1 MADFP
6 STWTSRRQ
14 HRWAAFLE
22 RRTFV
27 RHPVSPMR
35 HRIGLGLLISLL
47 LGFALYTFSTRDE
60 AIRRR
65 AVSFLTDATSG
76 DVQVGQA
83 KFRMFGGIT
92 LEDVSIAV
100 PYDKSLDPLAK
111 DRKAR
116 EIFAAKTVI
125 LIHNPWRLLLGSLHV
140 DQIIATQPIIT
151 LTQNVDTDVRNWQLL
166 RGARKAPQ
174 AKGPGDRPRIT
185 LRSAMAVVVS
195 VDSSGHRDSRVE
207 KLDAD
212 VRPHP
217 QVDTGYCIEVR
228 RFTEPA
234 ERTTVIFDPGAR
246 LVTNTPFVDARTVRL
261 QLPKAAQEL
270 FDGISLKGEVKLNRL
285 VYDAQA
291 PRSGDTEIR
300 LRNGACAIP
309 LSLLRSG
316 ASTVSLRPADG
327 VIQMTDVM
335 GKLAYQHG
343 RWNLDAEGL
352 INGASCK
359 VNGTLDIPEGAIAEM
374 GLDLQVRGTRVR
386 APTGSLRDQI
396 LTDPKVP
403 AVVREIVEDYNP
415 NGPFD
420 VDIKLVRPTGPEGR
434 LQIFGIFEPQGMEG
448 TARAF
453 PYRMDDLHGQI
464 RVDAN
469 QVTIKK
475 LVGCHGPAVARIDSE
490 IDLSSAWADIS
501 VQIDAKRVPLEDDLF
516 RALSK
521 DDRALWKRFNPRGAA
536 NLSIQLRRPSAGEAD
551 PQPPWN
557 TSVSA
562 DLLGAEMLFAEF
574 PYPLK
579 DVTGILNLTSHRIEL
594 QDVVGRQEKAVVHL
608 NGFSTI
614 GDVREPKAE
623 VHVDAVDLPLD
634 GVLEGALPP
643 EGKGAF
649 ASFQPEG
656 RVHLSGTVSLSD
668 PKRGLVYD
676 LRAKLCDAAIRYREF
691 PYRIEKVGGEIAI
704 RPEGFSVVKVAG
716 RHGSTRVEANG
727 QVRRNAD
734 GYAADLTFHG
744 ADLELNQDLYDA
756 LPLSLRQVWHLLKPS
771 GTIDAE
777 SSLHYV
783 TEGNTTW
790 QRHRTLVTAKDA
802 RLCFQ
807 GFPLPLEGV
816 AGQAIIT
823 DQQVEILS
831 MRGRTKTGTVE
842 ITGRIDLNGPGY
854 RGSLAVVARDMA
866 FDDALFAALPARV
879 REAVE
884 SMHLTGRFDLD
895 LDELRFD
902 VNDDGEGRWD
912 LAGRLTLRDAG
923 ADLGVALREVTGIVQ
938 GRASVNDRNQPRV
951 QARAELEKA
960 TLAGWK
966 MEHAVAKIATD
977 PHSSTTLHVLD
988 ATADAYG
995 GEATGSA
1002 EITLA
1007 GRHAD
1012 YQVSVIARDVQLSR
1026 YLQSLGNESEAK
1038 RAGGS
1043 IFGNMILQG
1052 RTGAN
1057 GYREGAG
1064 EMFVRHA
1071 QVWRLP
1077 LMFAI
1082 FQVLNLTPDENVFH
1096 DGRLQFYLSRDTL
1109 VFQQIDLQGSALALI
1124 GGGRMELENGQLDVT
1139 LLSGSPLRMRL
1150 PLLTDLLDVASK
1162 DLRQVHVTGT
1172 LSKPT
1177 ISPQPLYSLAKAL
1190 KSVFPEAPRQMGPR
1204 PLISGR
1210 EAK

>member
-1 MADFP
+1 MADITTTGSP
-6 STWTSRRQ
+6 LRQ
-14 HRWAAFLE
+14 SVWAAFLE

-47 LGFALYTFSTRDE
+47 LGFALYSYSTRDE

-65 AVSFLTDATSG
+65 AMNFLTDATSG
-76 DVQVGQA
+76 EVQVGRA
-83 KFRMFGGIT
+83 RFRMFGGIT

-100 PYDKSLDPLAK
+100 PFDKRLDPSAI
-111 DRKAR
+111 DRNSR
-116 EIFAAKTVI
+116 EIFAAKTLK
-125 LIHNPWRLLLGSLHV
+125 LIHNPWRLLLGGLHV
-140 DQIIATQPIIT
+140 DQIVATQPTIT
-151 LTQNVDTDVRNWQLL
+151 LTQNVDTGIRNWQLL
-166 RGARKAPQ
+166 RGARKTPQ

-185 LRSAMAVVVS
+185 LRSARAIVVS
-195 VDSSGHRDSRVE
+195 VDSSGHRESRE
-207 KLDAD
+207 ESLDAD

-217 QVDTGYCIEVR
+217 QVETGYCIEVR
-228 RFTEPA
+228 RFSEPA

-291 PRSGDTEIR
+291 PGSGDTEIR
-300 LRNGACAIP
+300 LRNGACEIP

-316 ASTVSLRPADG
+316 VSTGSPRPTDG
-327 VIQMTDVM
+327 VIQMTDVK
-335 GKLAYQHG
+335 GRLAYQSG
-343 RWNLDAEGL
+343 RWNLDAAGL
-352 INGASCK
+352 VNGASCE

-374 GLDLQVRGTRVR
+374 GLDLQVRGTRVS

-415 NGPFD
+415 KGPFD
-420 VDIKLVRPTGPEGR
+420 VAIKLVRPPGPEGR
-434 LQIFGIFEPQGMEG
+434 LQMFGTFEPQGVEG

-469 QVTIKK
+469 QVKIEE
-475 LVGCHGPAVARIDSE
+475 LVGRHGPAVARVDSE
-490 IDLSSAWADIS
+490 IDLSTAWADIS
-501 VQIDAKRVPLEDDLF
+501 VRIDAKNVPLEEDLF
-516 RALSK
+516 RALSEE
-521 DDRALWKRFNPRGAA
+521 DRALWKRFNPRGAA
-536 NLSIQLRRPSAGEAD
+536 NLAIQLKRPAAGEAD
-551 PQPPWN
+551 PWPQWE
-557 TSVSA
+557 TRVAA
-562 DLLGAEMLFAEF
+562 DLQGAEMLFAEF

-579 DVTGILNLTSHRIEL
+579 DVTGKLNLAAHRIEL
-594 QDVVGRQEKAVVHL
+594 NDVVGRHEKAVVRL

-614 GDVREPKAE
+614 GHVSKPEAA
-623 VHVDAVDLPLD
+623 VQVDAVDLPLD
-634 GVLEGALPP
+634 DVLEAALPP

-656 RVHLSGTVSLSD
+656 RVHLSGTVSLTD
-668 PKRGLVYD
+668 PKHGLVYD

-691 PYRIEKVGGEIAI
+691 PYRIENVGGEISI
-704 RPEGFSVVKVAG
+704 RPEGFSVVKVVG
-716 RHGSTRVEANG
+716 RHGATRVEANG
-727 QVRRNAD
+727 QVRRSDD

-744 ADLELNQDLYDA
+744 TDLELNQDLYDA
-756 LPLSLRQVWHLLKPS
+756 LPDSLRQVWHLLKPS
-771 GTIDAE
+771 GKIEAE
-777 SSLHYV
+777 TSLHYV
-783 TEGNTTW
+783 TEGKATW

-802 RLCFQ
+802 KLCFQ
-807 GFPLPLEGV
+807 GFPLPLESV
-816 AGQAIIT
+816 AGQAVVT

-831 MRGRTKTGTVE
+831 MRGRTKSGTVE
-842 ITGRIDLNGPGY
+842 IAGRIDLNGPGY
-854 RGSLAVVARDMA
+854 RGSLAVAARDMA
-866 FDDALFAALPARV
+866 FDDALFNALPV
-879 REAVE
+879 RIRDAVE
-884 SMHLTGRFDLD
+884 SMNPTGTFDLD
-895 LDELRFD
+895 LNELRFD
-902 VNDDGEGRWD
+902 VNNEGEGRWD
-912 LAGRLTLRDAG
+912 LEGRLTLRDAG
-923 ADLGVALREVTGIVQ
+923 ADLGFALRDVTGVVQ
-938 GRASVNDRNQPRV
+938 GRASVNERGQTRV
-951 QARAELEKA
+951 QARADLNKA

-966 MEHAVAKIATD
+966 MEHAVAKIVTD
-977 PHSSTTLHVLD
+977 PHTSTLHVQD

-1007 GRHAD
+1007 SHHAD
-1012 YQVSVIARDVQLSR
+1012 YQASIIARDVQLSH
-1026 YLQSLGNESEAK
+1026 YLQSLGNVSDPQQ
-1038 RAGGS
+1038 AGGA

-1052 RTGAN
+1052 RTGEH

-1109 VFQQIDLQGSALALI
+1109 TFQQIDLQGNALAFI
-1124 GGGRMELENGQLDVT
+1124 GGGRMELSTGQLDVT

-1150 PLLTDLLDVASK
+1150 PLLTDLFDVASK

-1177 ISPQPLYSLAKAL
+1177 IAPQPLYSLARAL

-1204 PLISGR
+1204 PLVSGR
-1210 EAK
+1210 EGK